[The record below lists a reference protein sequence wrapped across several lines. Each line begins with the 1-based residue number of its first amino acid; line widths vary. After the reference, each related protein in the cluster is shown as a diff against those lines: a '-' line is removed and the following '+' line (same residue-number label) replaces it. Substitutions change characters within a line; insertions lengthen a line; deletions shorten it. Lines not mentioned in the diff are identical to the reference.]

1 LILGKEIV
9 GDQTYEV
16 ALISARVSAL
26 MRMAAMSAVID
37 RVGEEDKDDEEIC
50 CEICGRP
57 GIFVRFGRELGR
69 GKARG
74 GFSRENL

>member
-1 LILGKEIV
+1 LGKEIV

-16 ALISARVSAL
+16 ALRSARVSAL

-50 CEICGRP
+50 CEICGRQ

-69 GKARG
+69 DKTRG